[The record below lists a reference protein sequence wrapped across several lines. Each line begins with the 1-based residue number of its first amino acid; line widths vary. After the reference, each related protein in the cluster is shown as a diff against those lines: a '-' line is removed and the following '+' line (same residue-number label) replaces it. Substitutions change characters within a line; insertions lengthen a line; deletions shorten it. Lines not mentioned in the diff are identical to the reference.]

1 MRGVSHQ
8 RAERGNR
15 QKGSRVNMRG
25 RSFKTAGACLC
36 VAAALALV
44 AVGLASCGSS
54 GTAKVS
60 KSSTTKLPPGASQE
74 GNSTTAQS
82 TEPSSTPAATQSA
95 PATTPAQQQSKTPS
109 TAADLYGGRFTV
121 VNATR
126 PDTNKSVISS
136 SGREVKGDY
145 LEVEFTIANVATD
158 HLVDLSEYSFRLSSP
173 GIAASTYAD
182 YYGTVGTYG
191 AYVDENEISAT
202 LLDYSSLSPVAYKVK
217 VGETVTK
224 VFCFFDLNPEN
235 VGRNPGVT
243 KDNTSLIIRKVSGTD
258 YGNQVSIPLAG
269 YPD

>member
-1 MRGVSHQ
+1 MEK
-8 RAERGNR
+8 A
-15 QKGSRVNMRG
+15 G
-25 RSFKTAGACLC
+25 RYRKMGLVLS
-36 VAAALALV
+36 VVVALAL
-44 AVGLASCGSS
+44 ASLGLASCGSNTATKTTKTNTVKTPS
-54 GTAKVS
+54 GVDSTQVATTTPT
-60 KSSTTKLPPGASQE
+60 SST
-74 GNSTTAQS
+74 
-82 TEPSSTPAATQSA
+82 SSTAPGDSTQGTSD
-95 PATTPAQQQSKTPS
+95 TQTQSKTPS

-173 GIAASTYAD
+173 GIAASSYED
-182 YYGTVGTYG
+182 YYGTTTTYG
-191 AYVDENEISAT
+191 GYVSSNVISAT

-224 VFCFFDLNPEN
+224 VFCFFDLNPDN
-235 VGRNPGVT
+235 VARNAGVT
-243 KDNTSLIIRKVSGTD
+243 KDNSTIIIKKISGTD
-258 YGNQVSIPLAG
+258 YGESVSIPLAG